1 MAATRACKKKIL
13 KPRRFG
19 RRSSGKTA
27 GKTSTECYTTKAFH
41 TFRKSFAQSSLAGN
55 HDSLAGHFGIENTSE
70 LVARKYYWS
79 ILRPDVEEYVKG
91 FDVCLASKAVR
102 QAVYSLPV
110 LTHQWKDLSMDFVM
124 GLPVST
130 DWKGD
135 SHDSILVIID
145 RLTKM
150 VHHEPVQ
157 VSINAPSLA
166 ELINDVVVRHPAS
179 PTRSSLI
186 GAQFPCPNSGYCC
199 VISLASNAGSP
210 PPAIRRTTA
219 RPRGRTA

>member
-1 MAATRACKKKIL
+1 
-13 KPRRFG
+13 
-19 RRSSGKTA
+19 
-27 GKTSTECYTTKAFH
+27 
-41 TFRKSFAQSSLAGN
+41 
-55 HDSLAGHFGIENTSE
+55 
-70 LVARKYYWS
+70 
-79 ILRPDVEEYVKG
+79 
-91 FDVCLASKAVR
+91 
-102 QAVYSLPV
+102 
-110 LTHQWKDLSMDFVM
+110 MDFVM

-199 VISLASNAGSP
+199 VISWHQT
-210 PPAIRRTTA
+210 PALHRLPSAERRPDREAEQHNGGISTSL
-219 RPRGRTA
+219 RQLRTK